1 MISLKNLGISRNGCI
16 FAENTHHTYNN
27 VMAGI
32 YIHIPFC
39 ASRCI
44 YCGFY
49 STTGLLNLQ
58 DQYVDAVIKET
69 ILRKEYL
76 HNERVETIYIGGGT
90 PSLLST
96 ENIKKLGK
104 WIIPAEGVREFT
116 MECNPDDITNEL
128 CTTMTDI
135 GINRVSLGVQTF
147 SDDRL
152 RFLRRRHKAQH
163 VIKAIETLRKAGIKN
178 ISIDLMFGFP
188 NESINDWEAD
198 IQQALAMEVQ
208 HISAYSL
215 MYEEGTPLYNM
226 RQRGLVKDC
235 KEEDS
240 VKMYRK
246 LRELL
251 AAAGYKHYE
260 ISNFARQGY
269 QSIHNSNYWNGTPY
283 LGLGAAAHSYDTRSR
298 QWNIND
304 IRKYITAIEKGIVPM
319 NIEIID
325 RRTRYNDM
333 ITTAL
338 RTCDGIN
345 LNTLAPE
352 EQDYIIRNARGSISN
367 GLLTITDNRMKLTE
381 KGLFVS
387 DDVMS
392 DLIWID

>member
-1 MISLKNLGISRNGCI
+1 
-16 FAENTHHTYNN
+16 
-27 VMAGI
+27 MAGI

-58 DQYVDAVIKET
+58 NQYVDAVIKES

-76 HNERVETIYIGGGT
+76 YNEQIETIYIGGGT

-96 ENIKKLGK
+96 ENIKRLGK
-104 WIIPAEGVREFT
+104 WIMPAEGVREFT

-128 CTTMTDI
+128 CTTMTEI
-135 GINRVSLGVQTF
+135 GITRVSLGVQTF

-152 RFLRRRHKAQH
+152 RFLHRRHKAQH
-163 VIKAIETLRKAGIKN
+163 VINAIETLRKAGIKN
-178 ISIDLMFGFP
+178 ISIDLIFGFP

-198 IQQALAMEVQ
+198 IQQALALEVQ

-215 MYEEGTPLYNM
+215 MYEEGTPLYSM
-226 RQRGLVKDC
+226 RQRGML
-235 KEEDS
+235 KESEEEYS
-240 VKMYRK
+240 VEMYQKLRK
-246 LRELL
+246 LLTS
-251 AAAGYKHYE
+251 AGYKHYE

-269 QSIHNSNYWNGTPY
+269 LSIHNSNYWNGTPY
-283 LGLGAAAHSYDTRSR
+283 LGLGAAAHSYDKHSR
-298 QWNIND
+298 QWNISD
-304 IRKYITAIEKGIVPM
+304 IKEYITAIENGIVPM
-319 NIEIID
+319 NREETD
-325 RRTRYNDM
+325 HRTRYNDM

-338 RTCDGIN
+338 RTCDGIDIN
-345 LNTLAPE
+345 SLTAE

-367 GLLTITDNRMKLTE
+367 GLLTISDNRMRLTE